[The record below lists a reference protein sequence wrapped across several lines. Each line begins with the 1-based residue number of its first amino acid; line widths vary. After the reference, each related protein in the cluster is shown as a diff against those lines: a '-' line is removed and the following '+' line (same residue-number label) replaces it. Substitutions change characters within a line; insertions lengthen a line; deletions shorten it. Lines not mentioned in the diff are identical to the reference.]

1 MLIFQGPKRRIVYIH
16 IPKNSGK
23 YIRSC
28 IKNKYKIIKA
38 FWDVGKIDRAHIPY
52 SMRHIFI
59 KNPQECRYITFVRN
73 PYDRFISAFKYKF
86 PKKSILMMQTFIK
99 DILPTYQFDKF
110 YNPNIIHFY
119 PQYLFLTN
127 EQDEEWDINNT
138 IEVTKLENAADYKFI
153 RFKNFN
159 LTKYKYTEYFD
170 NECISIL
177 NKIYEKDFMI
187 FHYPIIQHL
196 QGCIKMNEA

>member
-1 MLIFQGPKRRIVYIH
+1 MLIFQGPKKWIVYIH

-23 YIRSC
+23 YVRSC

-52 SMRHIFI
+52 SMRNIFI
-59 KNPQECRYITFVRN
+59 TNPEECRYITFVRN

-86 PKKSILMMQTFIK
+86 PKANVTTMKTFIK
-99 DILPTYQFDKF
+99 EILTTYKFDNY

-127 EQDEEWDINNT
+127 EQDEEWNINNN
-138 IEVTKLENAADYKFI
+138 IEVTKLENAKDYTLI
-153 RFKNFN
+153 HFKNFN
-159 LTKYKYTEYFD
+159 LSKYHYADYFD
-170 NECISIL
+170 NNCISIL

-187 FHYPIIQHL
+187 FHYPMIQYLH
-196 QGCIKMNEA
+196 A